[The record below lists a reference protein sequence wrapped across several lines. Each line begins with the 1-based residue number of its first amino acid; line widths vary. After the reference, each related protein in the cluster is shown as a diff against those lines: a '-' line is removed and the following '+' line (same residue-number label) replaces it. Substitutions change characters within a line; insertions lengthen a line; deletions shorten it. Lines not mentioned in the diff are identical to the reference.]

1 LKQKVNIY
9 ILTQG
14 RVNSL
19 FIKLYMVFQAR
30 FGFYGINF
38 TACMSKLN

>member
-1 LKQKVNIY
+1 
-9 ILTQG
+9 
-14 RVNSL
+14 
-19 FIKLYMVFQAR
+19 MVFQAR